1 MLKVVK
7 TFHKIIVK
15 RVLRVC
21 LTVILGSVFNLFKNH
36 FLKLLPNA
44 L

>member
-1 MLKVVK
+1 MLKIVE

-21 LTVILGSVFNLFKNH
+21 LTVILGSVFSLFKKH
-36 FLKLLPNA
+36 FLKLLSNA